1 MTSAPVTTTCAG
13 DGACGNAR
21 WIAVIVWT
29 TGASFGASTAGWPS
43 RRPSAGAASASSA
56 TVATPPQITGLATTR
71 RASAPQSRDG
81 RPVACRLPRKGIRPA
96 SAFGPSQASSAG
108 STVSEPMT
116 AMPTTAIVPS
126 AKPLKGPPPTKNRP
140 DIAAIT
146 VRPDTRIVRPDVRP
160 AIRSA
165 SGNDRPF
172 ARSSR
177 SRRR

>member
-1 MTSAPVTTTCAG
+1 MAA
-13 DGACGNAR
+13 
-21 WIAVIVWT
+21 IVWT
-29 TGASFGASTAGWPS
+29 TAASFGASTAGSPS
-43 RRPSAGAASASSA
+43 RRPSTGAASASSA
-56 TVATPPQITGLATTR
+56 IVATPPQITGLATTR

-81 RPVACRLPRKGIRPA
+81 RAAARLRPRNGIRPA
-96 SAFGPSQASSAG
+96 STFGPSQASSAG

-126 AKPLKGPPPTKNRP
+126 AKPLNGPPPTKKRP
-140 DIAAIT
+140 DMVAIT